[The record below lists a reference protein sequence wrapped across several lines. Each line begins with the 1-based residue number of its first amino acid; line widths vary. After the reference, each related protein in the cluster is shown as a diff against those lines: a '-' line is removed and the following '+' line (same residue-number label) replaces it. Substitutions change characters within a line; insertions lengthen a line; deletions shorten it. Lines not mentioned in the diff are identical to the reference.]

1 MRTSNM
7 ISTARWDH
15 AGFSLVEL
23 MIVAGTLIIVFTL
36 AFIAVQSAAASEAV
50 AKAKQE
56 ALSEAR
62 DVMAAVVAELQ
73 LARKNL
79 PNEDPRIQV
88 VTDRGA
94 TPPGPVPVSLS
105 FGSKTELHFRVPL
118 DGTGKNDSALI
129 RYRYI
134 NEDRNGNH
142 LLDEDEDGVVFDD
155 ILTRR
160 LVRVGEAGPGAGP
173 VVERII
179 GGAND
184 LSEVRF
190 DLNPAGNLVT
200 IRITSTKGVA
210 GTRTFDRDAEEV
222 RQRTVSATL
231 TGRVY
236 LVN

>member
-1 MRTSNM
+1 MRSSNV
-7 ISTARWDH
+7 IQSSRRDRE
-15 AGFSLVEL
+15 GFSLVEL

-36 AFIAVQSAAASEAV
+36 AFVALQSAVASEAV

-62 DVMAAVVAELQ
+62 DVMSALVAELQ

-79 PNEDPRIQV
+79 PSEDPRIQV
-88 VTDRGA
+88 VTEKGA
-94 TPPGPVPVSLS
+94 SPPGPVPVSLS

-118 DGTGKNDSALI
+118 DGTGKNDSAPI

-134 NEDRNGNH
+134 NEDRNQNH
-142 LLDEDEDGVVFDD
+142 ILDEDEDGVVFDD

-160 LVRVGEAGPGAGP
+160 LVRVGEASPGVGP

-184 LSEVRF
+184 LSDVRF
-190 DLNPAGNLVT
+190 DLNPAGNVLT
-200 IRITSTKGVA
+200 ITITSTKGVS
-210 GTRTFDRDAEEV
+210 GTRTIDRDADEV
-222 RQRTVSATL
+222 RQRTISATL

-236 LVN
+236 LGN